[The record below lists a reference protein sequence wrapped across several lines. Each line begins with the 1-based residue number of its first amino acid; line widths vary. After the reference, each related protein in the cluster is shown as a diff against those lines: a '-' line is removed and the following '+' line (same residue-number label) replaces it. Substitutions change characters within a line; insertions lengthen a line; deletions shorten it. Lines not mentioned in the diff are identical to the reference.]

1 MTPIVPKPIATRRIL
16 ALAASLAV
24 ALPLTACR
32 SQPVNSITCNLIVP
46 SIEDSLP
53 FYVDRLGFERTV
65 EVPHEGKLGFVI
77 LKRGALELMLQSRAS
92 VAGDVPAIA
101 GDTYRSALYI
111 EVDKLAPIRTALK
124 GWPLVTPERTTQYG
138 AREIIVRDP
147 AGNVVAFA
155 SRET

>member
-1 MTPIVPKPIATRRIL
+1 MTPIVPKVIAHRRIL
-16 ALAASLAV
+16 ALAASLAL

-32 SQPVNSITCNLIVP
+32 RTPVNSITCNLIVP

-53 FYVDRLGFERTV
+53 FYVDRLGFTRTV

-77 LKRGALELMLQSRAS
+77 LKRGELELMLQSRAS
-92 VAGDVPAIA
+92 VAGDVPEIA
-101 GDTYRSALYI
+101 ADTYRSALYI

-124 GWPLVTPERTTQYG
+124 GWPLVTPERTTPYG